1 MNHTRHYTVEQ
12 ANAALGWV
20 REQLERLRSAQRAFV
35 DEDTR
40 TALAEAATTNGGGT
54 PGRAV
59 SEAFLDLNSVAA
71 DFQQLEIVVRDVGRG
86 LVDFP
91 AVRDGREVYLCWEDG
106 EDEVSHWHEVDG
118 GYGGRRKL

>member
-1 MNHTRHYTVEQ
+1 VNHARHYTVEQ

-20 REQLERLRSAQRAFV
+20 RERLDRLRAARRAFV

-40 TALAEAATTNGGGT
+40 AALAEAATTNGGGT

-59 SEAFLDLNSVAA
+59 SQAFLDLNSTAA
-71 DFQQLEIVVRDVGRG
+71 DFQQMDIVVRDVSRG